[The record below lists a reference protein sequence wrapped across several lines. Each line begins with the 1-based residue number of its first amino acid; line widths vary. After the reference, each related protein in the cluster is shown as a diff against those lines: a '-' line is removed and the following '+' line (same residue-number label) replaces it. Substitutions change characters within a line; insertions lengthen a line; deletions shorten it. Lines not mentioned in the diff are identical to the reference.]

1 MEMKRA
7 IWTICLAALAA
18 ALLSSCQMSAIL
30 VTQIKASKAMIEG
43 RYEDS
48 VALYREVLQKDA
60 DNVEALKGLGE
71 TYLRMKKEPEAV
83 AVLAKALR
91 LSPDDRMAA
100 VNLGLAHNLNG
111 EYDKA
116 IGVWRAVVEK
126 DPDSNLSAVLRK
138 QITLA
143 LYKDAAKQAKEAV
156 QRETALKTAP
166 GEPNTLAVTYF
177 GAQGQSEQ
185 SIPLRKALAA
195 MLITDLSKSQSLKVV
210 ERIRMERLLEEIRLG
225 ESGLVDARTAPRI
238 CRLLGAGKIVSGNL
252 LVAGGGKMEINSLL
266 TSVATKAE
274 AGRQQAS
281 GPVNEFFKIEK
292 AIAFGIVRDTG
303 VSLTKAEEE
312 TIGRYATQSHR
323 GLLYYGEGLDAQDR
337 GEWDRAIAIFQKC
350 LTEDPTGPC
359 AAALA
364 EAPSGDDA
372 AAAGSVAGM
381 STAAAAAAS
390 ADASAGSSGSD
401 GGG

>member
-7 IWTICLAALAA
+7 IWTICLAVLAA
-18 ALLSSCQMSAIL
+18 ALLSGCQMSATL
-30 VTQIKASKAMIEG
+30 VTQIKASKAMLEG

-91 LSPDDRMAA
+91 LSPEDRMAA
-100 VNLGLAHNLNG
+100 VNLGLAHSLNG

-116 IGVWRAVVEK
+116 IGVWRAVIEK

-156 QRETALKTAP
+156 RREASLKTAR
-166 GEPNTLAVTYF
+166 GDANTLAVTYF
-177 GAQGQSEQ
+177 GAKGQSEQ
-185 SIPLRKALAA
+185 SIPLRKAFAA
-195 MLITDLSKSQSLKVV
+195 MLITDLSKTKSLKVV

-252 LVAGGGKMEINSLL
+252 LVTGGGKMEISSLL

-303 VSLTKAEEE
+303 VSLTKTEEE

-337 GEWDRAIAIFQKC
+337 GEWDKAIAIFQKC

-359 AAALA
+359 AAALL

-372 AAAGSVAGM
+372 AASDSVGGM
-381 STAAAAAAS
+381 ATATAAAAS
-390 ADASAGSSGSD
+390 ADASAGSSGGD

>member
-7 IWTICLAALAA
+7 IWTICLAVLAA
-18 ALLSSCQMSAIL
+18 ALLSGCQMSAIL

-91 LSPDDRMAA
+91 LSPEDRMAA

-156 QRETALKTAP
+156 RRETALKTAP

-195 MLITDLSKSQSLKVV
+195 MLITDLSKSRSLKVV

-337 GEWDRAIAIFQKC
+337 GEWDRAITIFQKC

-359 AAALA
+359 VAALA

-372 AAAGSVAGM
+372 AAADSVAGM
-381 STAAAAAAS
+381 STAASAAAS
-390 ADASAGSSGSD
+390 ADASAGSSGGD